1 MLQIWVATQRAAM
14 LCMQDSRIDLGSPII
29 ITFLMIIFYSS
40 PPQTGDMVLATD
52 VSLEVK
58 GVPEFATIDASR
70 AVFVPTGVDPVKASA
85 CGDAAIALAMINS
98 VVIGDR
104 VLILGGGST
113 PCGAAATQLARLAGA
128 SYIAITTGSLI
139 HPIKLAAK
147 VDECISEGRSCF
159 EDPKYLENKF
169 DKIICTRELSDPSKT
184 NTILKSNG
192 DGGKIIHVRS
202 FTQISLNRKKEG
214 LSRVLQLLKDDKLK
228 IILDPSSPLSFSDE
242 GVGMAYELYT
252 SKNCRGRIVIQVN

>member
-1 MLQIWVATQRAAM
+1 
-14 LCMQDSRIDLGSPII
+14 MQNSRIDLAH
-29 ITFLMIIFYSS
+29 LYSYNLTHDYLLLFTT
-40 PPQTGDMVLATD
+40 QTGDMVLATD

-70 AVFVPTGVDPVKASA
+70 AVFVPTGVDPLKASA
-85 CGDAAIALAMINS
+85 CGDAAVALAMINS

-104 VLILGGGST
+104 VLIIGGGST

-139 HPIKLAAK
+139 HPIKLATK
-147 VDECISEGRSCF
+147 VDECISENRGWN

-169 DKIICTRELSDPSKT
+169 DKIICTSELSDPSKT
-184 NTILKSNG
+184 SKILKSKSE
-192 DGGKIIHVRS
+192 GGKLIHLRS
-202 FTQISLNRKKEG
+202 FTQITLNRKKEG

-228 IILDPSSPLSFSDE
+228 IILDPSSPLSFSEE
-242 GVGMAYELYT
+242 GVEMAYELYT

>member
-1 MLQIWVATQRAAM
+1 
-14 LCMQDSRIDLGSPII
+14 
-29 ITFLMIIFYSS
+29 MIIVSFS

-58 GVPEFATIDASR
+58 GVPEFATIDASQ

-85 CGDAAIALAMINS
+85 CGDAAIALAMVNG

-104 VLILGGGST
+104 VLIIGGGNTS
-113 PCGAAATQLARLAGA
+113 CGASSTQLARLAGA

-139 HPIKLAAK
+139 HPIKSATK
-147 VDECISEGRSCF
+147 VDDVISEDSGWV

-169 DKIICTRELSDPSKT
+169 DKIICTRESSDPSKT
-184 NTILKSNG
+184 NKILKSNS
-192 DGGKIIHVRS
+192 DGGKLIHLRS
-202 FTQISLNRKKEG
+202 FTQVALNRKKEG

-228 IILDPSSPLSFSDE
+228 IILDPSSPLSFSEE
-242 GVGMAYELYT
+242 GVEMAYELYT
-252 SKNCRGRIVIQVN
+252 SENCRGRVVIQVT